1 MHRSNEPRK
10 KVCVIW
16 KEVNEKLK
24 RIYHMPQKNY
34 FQSLSELIRQLKQQ
48 IPYDGFDR
56 HALTMGVAV
65 SGHEYGWE
73 I

>member
-1 MHRSNEPRK
+1 
-10 KVCVIW
+10 
-16 KEVNEKLK
+16 
-24 RIYHMPQKNY
+24 MPQKNY